1 MDETT
6 YLFCLI
12 YHYNHFITRDKDISK
27 YVPLYQTI
35 LYGGNQ
41 MSGKSFKMIYTQYKD
56 EALKKLEENIVYCEN
71 EMKKEVGKKLTNP
84 PLLNNKQNRRKY
96 KVPTLLSIE
105 YPNSTF

>member
-1 MDETT
+1 
-6 YLFCLI
+6 
-12 YHYNHFITRDKDISK
+12 
-27 YVPLYQTI
+27 
-35 LYGGNQ
+35 

-71 EMKKEVGKKLTNP
+71 EMKKGVCKKITNP
-84 PLLNNKQNRRKY
+84 PLLNNKQNKRKY